1 MKNKSYPL
9 YKVELI
15 TDLREMLE
23 VKRRDRS
30 LDFAFVF
37 LRDDIRYVS
46 YGVFADDKYD
56 PPKLE
61 GRSINQ
67 TFLPLML
74 WLIWLPPNAGLPR

>member
-37 LRDDIRYVS
+37 
-46 YGVFADDKYD
+46 F
-56 PPKLE
+56 
-61 GRSINQ
+61 
-67 TFLPLML
+67 T
-74 WLIWLPPNAGLPR
+74 